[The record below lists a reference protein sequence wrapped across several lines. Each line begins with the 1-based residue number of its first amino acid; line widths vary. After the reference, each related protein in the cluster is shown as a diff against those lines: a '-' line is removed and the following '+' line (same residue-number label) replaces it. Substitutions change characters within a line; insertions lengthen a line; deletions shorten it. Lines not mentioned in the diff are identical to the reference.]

1 MKRLIVMAVLGL
13 VVGLGGSTGVAV
25 ALGRHAPHPRADST
39 AATAAAKRAAN
50 DSGSHAATAADSVAF
65 DSTTHDATSPVA
77 TKPVAAHSAAPP
89 AADSEPAQRHPAA
102 LAAHHDSTPPVDLR
116 HVMKAGIVTA
126 ALPRDTVKRVDTAR
140 VGRLARLFA
149 AMPAR
154 DAAKVLVQMSNADAQ
169 LVISAMDNRHAADI
183 LSNFPPDRV
192 AAMSQLTLRPPL
204 P

>member
-39 AATAAAKRAAN
+39 AAPAAAKGAAN
-50 DSGSHAATAADSVAF
+50 DSGSHVATAADSATV

-77 TKPVAAHSAAPP
+77 TKPVAAPV
-89 AADSEPAQRHPAA
+89 ADTQPAQRHPAA
-102 LAAHHDSTPPVDLR
+102 LAVHHDSTPPVDLR

-126 ALPRDTVKRVDTAR
+126 AMPRDTVKRVDTAR

-169 LVISAMDNRHAADI
+169 MVISAMDNRHAADI